1 VTLPSCTNKKNQ
13 RFSLAFVLM
22 RSGSHQPN
30 NPTRARIT
38 AENAGETACLE
49 KGDAESD
56 VTQCQGVPNWAEV
69 RELILACEELSAD
82 VRQSLIVLGD
92 AERVT

>member
-1 VTLPSCTNKKNQ
+1 
-13 RFSLAFVLM
+13 M

-30 NPTRARIT
+30 NPTRARTT
-38 AENAGETACLE
+38 AKNAGKTVHSD
-49 KGDAESD
+49 KGDAECD

-69 RELILACEELSAD
+69 RELILACEELSAE